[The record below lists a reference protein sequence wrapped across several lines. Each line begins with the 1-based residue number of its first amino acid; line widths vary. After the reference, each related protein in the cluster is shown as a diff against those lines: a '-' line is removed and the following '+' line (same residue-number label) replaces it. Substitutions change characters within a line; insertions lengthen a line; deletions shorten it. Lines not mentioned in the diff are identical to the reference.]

1 MRPDLPG
8 IDRVTT
14 LDNVSIMKLQQV
26 HEHLVIVGGSY
37 IRLEFAQIMR
47 GFGSEVTVVERSAR
61 LLPRDAEDVS
71 DGIGAILETEGV
83 RFALGSECLSP
94 LLEGGRIVVGAACA
108 TEQPPIVGN
117 YVLLAAGRR
126 ANTDGLGLELAGIAT
141 VARGYITVDEQCRT
155 SAEGMWAGG
164 DCNGRGAFTH
174 PSWNDHEIVVANQYD
189 GDARRIA
196 DRIACYARFIDP
208 PLGASA

>member
-14 LDNVSIMKLQQV
+14 PDNVSIMKLQQV

-61 LLPRDAEDVS
+61 LLSRDAEDVS
-71 DGIGAILETEGV
+71 DGLGAILETEGV

-94 LLEGGRIVVGAACA
+94 LSEGRRIVVWAA
-108 TEQPPIVGN
+108 
-117 YVLLAAGRR
+117 
-126 ANTDGLGLELAGIAT
+126 
-141 VARGYITVDEQCRT
+141 
-155 SAEGMWAGG
+155 
-164 DCNGRGAFTH
+164 
-174 PSWNDHEIVVANQYD
+174 
-189 GDARRIA
+189 
-196 DRIACYARFIDP
+196 
-208 PLGASA
+208 